1 MRVII
6 LASGITK
13 PEYFLHIV
21 IPKCLLPLKDEKTI
35 LDLQMKR
42 LAKIDADVTIV
53 VGYKGDE
60 VIVYCDKMHYNVNFV
75 WDTGWAD
82 RYSLTRL
89 MVDLEHIFNTDFILL
104 FGDTMFDDD
113 MLEWLVNC
121 TADLGR
127 TTNDNVFRFSKLG
140 AETIIQAF
148 KDHPEFDGLN
158 SPLFFAVED
167 KIRIETSSP
176 FWKFDVDRIEELR
189 TARDMAVS
197 RL

>member
-13 PEYFLHIV
+13 PEYFKHITT
-21 IPKCLLPLKDEKTI
+21 PKCLLPLKDGKTI

-42 LAKIDADVTIV
+42 LGRIDADITIV
-53 VGYKGDE
+53 VGYRGNE
-60 VIVYCDKMHYNVNFV
+60 VMEYCDEMRYNVNFA
-75 WDTGWAD
+75 WDTGWTE

-89 MVDLEHIFNTDFILL
+89 MVELERIFNTDFILL

-127 TTNDNVFRFSKLG
+127 TTNDNAFRFSRLG
-140 AETIIQAF
+140 AETVIQAF

-158 SPLFFAVED
+158 SPLFFVVED
-167 KIRIETSSP
+167 RIKVETSPP

-189 TARDMAVS
+189 MARDMAVS